1 MLKGV
6 YYFQDPFV
14 EFDRLLREENQIEI
28 VAHVLNEILSEGSDY
43 DLVVFFRVLDP
54 DESSHQVKY

>member
-1 MLKGV
+1 MLKRV

-14 EFDRLLREENQIEI
+14 EFDRLLRKENQLEI
-28 VAHVLNEILSEGSDY
+28 VAHVLNEILSEGPDY
-43 DLVVFFRVLDP
+43 DLVAFFRVLDP